1 MLFRCCMRF
10 ERLLRPAVKE
20 INEYVAGKSIE
31 EIAKKY
37 GLSPEN
43 IIKLGSNE
51 NPLGASPL
59 AVAAIKENAAK
70 VHIYPPKDAFELRK
84 ALSFYTGYSASN
96 IVVSGNGMDGI
107 LDTMMRLFMMP
118 EAEAVIPVPTFSY
131 YEIATLA
138 NGGKPVFVTR
148 GTNFEINAEDILNK
162 VNDRTAMIFICS
174 PNNPSGNTLREE
186 DAREILESVDA
197 IVFIDEAYAD
207 FSEHN
212 LMGLV
217 REYEN
222 LIVGKTFSKAFG
234 LAGMRLGYAL
244 VPEWLSKEYM
254 KVMTPFSVDVL
265 SLAAGIAA
273 LKDKDHL
280 KRTLETVKKGR
291 IQLSR
296 GLESLCKV
304 YPSEANFILID
315 VSPRTA
321 KEVSES
327 LLKKGIIV
335 RDCTSFRGAG
345 QSLIRITV
353 GTRDQ
358 NEKVIAAL
366 AKFYDSV

>member
-1 MLFRCCMRF
+1 MRF
-10 ERLLRPAVKE
+10 ERLLRPSVRE

-37 GLSPEN
+37 GISPGN

-59 AVAAIKENAAK
+59 AVAAIRENAGK

-84 ALSFYTGYSASN
+84 ALSLYTGYPASN

-107 LDTMMRLFMMP
+107 LDTMMRLFMKQG
-118 EAEAVIPVPTFSY
+118 AEAVIPVPTFSY

-148 GTNFEINAEDILNK
+148 GKDFEISAEDILNK
-162 VNDRTAMIFICS
+162 VNDKTAMMFICS
-174 PNNPSGNTLREE
+174 PNNPSGNTLGEE
-186 DAREILESVDA
+186 DAREILESISS

-212 LMGLV
+212 LMELV
-217 REYEN
+217 KEYDN
-222 LIVGKTFSKAFG
+222 LIVGRTFSKAFG

-254 KVMTPFSVDVL
+254 KIMTPFSVDVL

-273 LKDKDHL
+273 LKDKEHL
-280 KRTLETVKKGR
+280 NRTLETVKKGR

-296 GLESLCKV
+296 GLGALCRF

-321 KEVSES
+321 KRVSES
-327 LLKKGIIV
+327 LLEKGIIV

-353 GTRDQ
+353 GTKEQ
-358 NEKVIAAL
+358 NEKVIDAL
-366 AKFYDSV
+366 SKIL